1 MSKQVKNMDSNP
13 NDEDTD
19 IAESSSQL
27 IDKSSSAMVV
37 NGEKILSST
46 TEIAISSEL
55 DLKRKI
61 EKTDNTNSKTMKI
74 HSRNSKFNKIKMI

>member
-1 MSKQVKNMDSNP
+1 MSKQVKKMDSNP

-27 IDKSSSAMVV
+27 IDKSSSAMVM
-37 NGEKILSST
+37 NGEKILSLT

-55 DLKRKI
+55 DFKRKI

-74 HSRNSKFNKIKMI
+74 HSSNS

>member
-1 MSKQVKNMDSNP
+1 MSKHVKKMDSNP

-19 IAESSSQL
+19 VAESSSQL
-27 IDKSSSAMVV
+27 IDKSSSAMAM

-55 DLKRKI
+55 D
-61 EKTDNTNSKTMKI
+61 
-74 HSRNSKFNKIKMI
+74 